1 MWSMLFDS
9 SECMRYC
16 ITLFNDG
23 HGIRCEDEEENQ
35 ICSRCESNRSHPQL
49 IEKLDYSAITSTK
62 RKTPTVFET
71 AHQAAKMRRVD
82 ITAEEQR
89 YVEGFQKAL
98 VSFRDVCPI
107 CLLYMGIH
115 EVPHSI
121 QLCPIME
128 EEMLRSYMSVKKQI
142 HYDDKMHDPICFYC
156 NIPICHNLLHPPY
169 GTKQSCIYPSVV
181 LCVAWAVFNGKG
193 SHTQLET
200 RFNQRFPS
208 MNTYVAWLNS
218 QPIPGHKSN
227 LTAVFLWFTAK
238 VFDL

>member
-23 HGIRCEDEEENQ
+23 YGIRCEDKEENQ
-35 ICSRCESNRSHPQL
+35 ICSRCESNRCRPQL
-49 IEKLDYSAITSTK
+49 IEKLDYSAIT
-62 RKTPTVFET
+62 VFKT

-115 EVPHSI
+115 KVSHSI

-128 EEMLRSYMSVKKQI
+128 EE
-142 HYDDKMHDPICFYC
+142 CF
-156 NIPICHNLLHPPY
+156 
-169 GTKQSCIYPSVV
+169 
-181 LCVAWAVFNGKG
+181 VA
-193 SHTQLET
+193 TCL
-200 RFNQRFPS
+200 
-208 MNTYVAWLNS
+208 
-218 QPIPGHKSN
+218 
-227 LTAVFLWFTAK
+227 
-238 VFDL
+238 